1 MKEIFEGIF
10 TKKVKDETSELS
22 VEQKMDALAATIM
35 HMIERR
41 VSPTLFQRLCEVVY
55 PFRGEA
61 QRKMATSIW
70 KFLRHRTVTSTGNPS
85 VDVVLNCCYLLMGAE
100 RKMVKKPLR
109 NKLAAA
115 QLIELEEKKEKQQG
129 ELVDLHIKMEAPCEK
144 NRCGIVFRKCCC
156 TCKNRCQEV
165 ESKNTC
171 LELGI
176 EVASTDLCRGWKVAP
191 SYEKV
196 GMSKGKVKSREYLMW
211 VLEQRVQETR
221 DIEAGLMD
229 EEDRRSVETLR
240 NEWCAVGTI
249 SESKYGVNAE

>member
-10 TKKVKDETSELS
+10 TRKVKDETSELS
-22 VEQKMDALAATIM
+22 GEQRMDELAATIL
-35 HMIERR
+35 HLLEKK
-41 VSPTLFQRLCEVVY
+41 VSPTLFQRLCE
-55 PFRGEA
+55 E
-61 QRKMATSIW
+61 QRKLATSIW

-229 EEDRRSVETLR
+229 EEDRKSVEELR
-240 NEWCAVGTI
+240 REFSNF
-249 SESKYGVNAE
+249 NHN

>member
-10 TKKVKDETSELS
+10 TRKVKDETSELS
-22 VEQKMDALAATIM
+22 GEQRMDELAATIL
-35 HMIERR
+35 HLLEKK

-55 PFRGEA
+55 PFRAEE
-61 QRKMATSIW
+61 QRKLATCIW

-191 SYEKV
+191 SYGNV

-229 EEDRRSVETLR
+229 EEDRKSVEELR
-240 NEWCAVGTI
+240 REFSNF
-249 SESKYGVNAE
+249 NHN

>member
-1 MKEIFEGIF
+1 M
-10 TKKVKDETSELS
+10 
-22 VEQKMDALAATIM
+22 AA
-35 HMIERR
+35 
-41 VSPTLFQRLCEVVY
+41 C
-55 PFRGEA
+55 
-61 QRKMATSIW
+61 IW

-229 EEDRRSVETLR
+229 EEDRKSVEELR
-240 NEWCAVGTI
+240 REFSNF
-249 SESKYGVNAE
+249 NHN

>member
-1 MKEIFEGIF
+1 MASCF
-10 TKKVKDETSELS
+10 TKKVKAEEEHMSDKP
-22 VEQKMDALAATIM
+22 KMDAQAATIM
-35 HMIERR
+35 QLMEQR
-41 VSPTLFQRLCEVVY
+41 VSKTLFQRLCEVVY
-55 PFRGEA
+55 PFRAEA
-61 QRKMATSIW
+61 QRKMAASLW
-70 KFLRHRTVTSTGNPS
+70 KFARYRIATSTSNPS

-229 EEDRRSVETLR
+229 EEDRKSVEELR
-240 NEWCAVGTI
+240 REFSNF
-249 SESKYGVNAE
+249 NHN

>member
-10 TKKVKDETSELS
+10 TRKVKDETSELS
-22 VEQKMDALAATIM
+22 GEQRMDEMAATIL
-35 HMIERR
+35 HLLEKK

-55 PFRGEA
+55 PFRAEA
-61 QRKMATSIW
+61 QRKMAACIW

-85 VDVVLNCCYLLMGAE
+85 VDVVLNCCYLLIGAE
-100 RKMVKKPLR
+100 KRFVRKPIT
-109 NKLAAA
+109 NKLVAA
-115 QLIELEEKKEKQQG
+115 QLVELKKRKKARKKARKKG
-129 ELVDLHIKMEAPCEK
+129 ELVDLHIKVEAPCEK

-165 ESKNTC
+165 ESKDTC

-229 EEDRRSVETLR
+229 EEDRKSVEELR
-240 NEWCAVGTI
+240 REFSNF
-249 SESKYGVNAE
+249 NHN